1 MVGIQSHGQ
10 GLETTLSQIAY
21 QELGIDPARI
31 SVRHGDTESTAF
43 GFGTF
48 ASRSMV
54 MSGGAVA
61 RASRILRD
69 KLCRIGAH
77 LLQCDVAAVRCA
89 EGAVLGPQGSVSIAE
104 IAKVAHLRMDG
115 LPPGVDPLLDAT
127 ATYEP
132 AVSTG
137 VFSYATHGAVVAV
150 DPETGFVELLDFAVA
165 EDCGTMVNPM
175 IVEGQIRGGVVQGI
189 GTALYEEIPYD
200 AAGPAARRHLG
211 RLPAAGRRR
220 IAGDQDRP
228 SAHPGHGHRIR
239 HEGHG
244 RRRCGRPACGDRQR
258 RARRARRDRRRGQRN
273 PDHPPPRHGGY
284 RQGARGEKDL
294 IPVAS
299 NQSQRSQGLMTGT
312 RMSAKSLTLR
322 VTMILP

>member
-21 QELGIDPARI
+21 QELGIEPARI

-69 KLCRIGAH
+69 KIVRIGAH
-77 LLQCDVAAVRCA
+77 LLQCDIGEARCA
-89 EGAVLGPQGSVSIAE
+89 DGRVLGPQGSVTIAE
-104 IAKVAHLRMDG
+104 VAKVAHLRMDG
-115 LPPGVDPLLDAT
+115 LPAGVEPLLEAV

-132 AVSTG
+132 SISTG

-150 DPETGFVELLDFAVA
+150 DPETGHVELLDFAVA

-189 GTALYEEIPYD
+189 GTAMFEEIPYD
-200 AAGPAARRHLG
+200 AHGQPLAASLLDYH
-211 RLPAAGRRR
+211 LPARVRGA
-220 IAGDQDRP
+220 ADQDRAYP
-228 SAHPGHGHRIR
+228 QPGDGDRIR
-239 HEGHG
+239 HEGDGRG
-244 RRRCGRPACGDRQR
+244 RRRSAAGGDRQR
-258 RARRARRDRRRGQRN
+258 GSRRAGTARGRGQR
-273 PDHPPPRHGGY
+273 DADYRGACPRGDPARTAHARLARTHAVGFESVWSSESGY
-284 RQGARGEKDL
+284 E
-294 IPVAS
+294 
-299 NQSQRSQGLMTGT
+299 N
-312 RMSAKSLTLR
+312 SAKPSPVPEPAGVR
-322 VTMILP
+322 